1 MNPLPR
7 WRKIAGCAV
16 LAALVFFA
24 ILFTPIYIRNLKLQ
38 NYVDEI
44 AHRVGM
50 DKQSDE
56 AVRGL
61 VMQEAHQLQLPVT
74 EDNVRIL
81 HSPDGMRIDVRYAVT
96 VHAPLYQVAI
106 HFYPGAGSR

>member
-1 MNPLPR
+1 MA
-7 WRKIAGCAV
+7 AGCVV
-16 LAALVFFA
+16 LAALLFFA
-24 ILFTPIYIRNLKLQ
+24 ILFTPVYIRNLKLQ

-56 AVRGL
+56 VVRGWVL
-61 VMQEAHQLQLPVT
+61 ERAQQLALPVT
-74 EDNVRIL
+74 EDNVRIIR
-81 HSPDGMRIDVRYAVT
+81 SADGVRIDVRYAVT
-96 VHAPLYQVAI
+96 VHAPLYQVSI